1 RCAVVLSLRV
11 AILSRPEGRL
21 PPSHENE
28 IGAQQSVAILSRP
41 EGRLP
46 PCRPRAA
53 GGRGPVAILSRPEGR
68 LPQHGYAPNALAMFS
83 CDPQPPRRTAATF
96 TEARVRRGSD
106 SLRSSAAPKDGC
118 HARAWKSGW
127 PPKALRSSAAPK
139 DGCHGARTAQTPC

>member
-1 RCAVVLSLRV
+1 PGSQDAELRSSAAPKDGCHQILAHRSPSPPGLRSSAAPKDGCHFRIRCAVVLSLRV

-83 CDPQPPRRTAATF
+83 
-96 TEARVRRGSD
+96 
-106 SLRSSAAPKDGC
+106 
-118 HARAWKSGW
+118 
-127 PPKALRSSAAPK
+127 
-139 DGCHGARTAQTPC
+139 